1 MNNLFFSLVLA
12 AITLSIWVLPNVY
25 PVTAAIIVAIL
36 ATYNGDISV
45 SSVVILVLLA
55 ITGHQ
60 YSQSDEHKNSLLRIN
75 IVLLALWALWSK
87 DHQGHLISWT
97 NYVQLAAKN
106 RGITIQVTFE
116 KIIAAILL
124 GAFLLRSEHNIR
136 NLKSVF
142 SGKWMFYLISYI
154 IFLIPISIALYLFAG
169 LNISAKSLSGLL
181 ATVFLLS
188 FIEEIIYRHL
198 LQNWLHQIIKIKYKA
213 VASWLPIIIISAIY
227 GIFHAQNGVNFAIFY
242 FLVGAAY
249 GYIYQKSGKIEV
261 AISVHFALR
270 LTFGLILTFWGY
282 ELALPAI
289 G

>member
-12 AITLSIWVLPNVY
+12 AITLSIWMLPNVY

-45 SSVVILVLLA
+45 SSVVILILLA

-75 IVLLALWALWSK
+75 IVLLTLWALWSK

-106 RGITIQVTFE
+106 RGITIQITFE

-142 SGKWMFYLISYI
+142 AGKWMFYLISYI
-154 IFLIPISIALYLFAG
+154 IFLIPISVILYLFAG
-169 LNISAKSLSGLL
+169 LNISTKSLSGLL

-198 LQNWLHQIIKIKYKA
+198 LQNWLHQIIEIKYKA
-213 VASWLPIIIISAIY
+213 VASWLPIIIISIIY
-227 GIFHAQNGVNFAIFY
+227 GIFHAQNQLNFVIFY

-261 AISVHFALR
+261 AILAHFALR
-270 LTFGLILTFWGY
+270 LTFGLILTFGGY

>member
-1 MNNLFFSLVLA
+1 MNNLFFSLILV

-25 PVTAAIIVAIL
+25 PVTAAIVVAIL
-36 ATYNGDISV
+36 ATYNGDINV
-45 SSVVILVLLA
+45 SSVVILILLA
-55 ITGHQ
+55 ITGNQ
-60 YSQSDEHKNSLLRIN
+60 YSRSNEHKSTLLRIN

-97 NYVQLAAKN
+97 NYVQLAAQSH
-106 RGITIQVTFE
+106 GITIQITFE

-124 GAFLLRSEHNIR
+124 GAFLLKSEHNIR

-142 SGKWMFYLISYI
+142 SGKWMTYLLSYI
-154 IFLIPISIALYLFAG
+154 VLLIPISIILYLFAG
-169 LNISAKSLSGLL
+169 LNIGAKSLSGLL
-181 ATVFLLS
+181 ATIFLLS
-188 FIEEIIYRHL
+188 FTEEIIYRQL
-198 LQNWLHQIIKIKYKA
+198 LQNWLHQIVKIKYKA
-213 VASWLPIIIISAIY
+213 VASWLPIIMISVVY
-227 GIFHAQNGVNFAIFY
+227 GAFHAQNGVNFAIFY

-261 AISVHFALR
+261 AILVHFALR
-270 LTFGLILTFWGY
+270 LTFGLVLTFWGY